1 MRDRDTPLRLVRKW
15 ASMDPDCYDAL
26 DRGLSGKGTPGL
38 EWPDYCVLPIA
49 CAGTYLSGILGEG
62 TDYAML
68 SAELTACWLWRQQK
82 IIYSFDADLARALA
96 DQADD
101 LADTDVLPVEQ
112 IMHLPYPCIY
122 VKAPQLIRGYDGF
135 WSWIEYDMT
144 RKAPELRIQWLM
156 DDMEHTTPGYLHL
169 LPGATLGDCI
179 EDTRREIQR
188 HLPHPIPAELLEIRT
203 MTQAVLQSLQLVLY
217 LSADNAEIRAQPAA
231 PAKPRKIS
239 GKVIGIM
246 DKAAEVQAFDVG
258 IRIGAA
264 LRHARVSDPAPGD
277 GGGSPKRSHTRRGHW
292 HHYWTGPRDGDR
304 QLILKWTAPTVIH
317 PEDAPKGE
325 LVIYPVK

>member
-68 SAELTACWLWRQQK
+68 SAELTACWL
-82 IIYSFDADLARALA
+82 
-96 DQADD
+96 
-101 LADTDVLPVEQ
+101 
-112 IMHLPYPCIY
+112 PCIY

-135 WSWIEYDMT
+135 WTWIEYDMT

-231 PAKPRKIS
+231 PAKPRKTS

-264 LRHARVSDPAPGD
+264 LRHARVSDPAPGE

-317 PEDAPKGE
+317 PDDAPEGE
-325 LVIYPVK
+325 IVIYPVK